1 MRRAGRG
8 TFPHLVTRDAV
19 DRSRRAPHSRRAS
32 PKSLRDAIAGWIAV
46 AAVASFGMD
55 GHLEPSAYTVT
66 FVRDRE
72 QNDFRRRGDASISGQ
87 TTFGGVIRAP
97 SVVSQVNQ

>member
-1 MRRAGRG
+1 
-8 TFPHLVTRDAV
+8 
-19 DRSRRAPHSRRAS
+19 
-32 PKSLRDAIAGWIAV
+32 
-46 AAVASFGMD
+46 MD